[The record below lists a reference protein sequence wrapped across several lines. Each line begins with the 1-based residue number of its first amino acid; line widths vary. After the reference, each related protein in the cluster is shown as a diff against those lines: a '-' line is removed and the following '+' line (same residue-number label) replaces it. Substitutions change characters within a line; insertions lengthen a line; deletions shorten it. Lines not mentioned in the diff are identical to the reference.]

1 MYEPRG
7 SFNDSR
13 FEFESKFNILLELIN
28 EGRMNFSFQSRK
40 AVDSLSKIRKLPNG
54 RIDLNTIDELART
67 TANMAGNFE
76 HMMEQ
81 NNDAKHEES

>member
-1 MYEPRG
+1 MFEPKQT
-7 SFNDSR
+7 FLDTR
-13 FEFESKFNILLELIN
+13 FEFERNFNILSELIN
-28 EGRMNFSFQSRK
+28 KGRMNFSSQVKRT
-40 AVDSLSKIRKLPNG
+40 VESLAKIRKLPNG

-81 NNDAKHEES
+81 KNDKTHEEE

>member
-13 FEFESKFNILLELIN
+13 YEFENKFNILQELIN
-28 EGRMNFSFQSRK
+28 KGRMNFSFQSRK
-40 AVDSLSKIRKLPNG
+40 TIDSLSKIRKLPNG

-67 TANMAGNFE
+67 TANMTGNFE
-76 HMMEQ
+76 HMMKQ
-81 NNDAKHEES
+81 NKDTKHEE